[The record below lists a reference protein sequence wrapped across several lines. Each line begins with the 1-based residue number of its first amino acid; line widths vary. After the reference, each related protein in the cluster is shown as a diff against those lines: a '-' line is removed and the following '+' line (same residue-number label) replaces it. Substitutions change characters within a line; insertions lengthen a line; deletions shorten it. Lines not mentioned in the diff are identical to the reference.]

1 MKKMSFILP
10 VIILSLAILLA
21 SCASPR
27 DQLIGKWLVDSSADL
42 QAQGLGNLVFEF
54 TRDGLMNIS
63 ISGSTLQFLYSVK
76 YEFVNDHSIRFVN
89 DTNLASSLA
98 GQVAEFAIDG
108 EKLTLTNN
116 GEAQTFTRIPETQPT
131 TNP

>member
-1 MKKMSFILP
+1 MKKLSYILT
-10 VIILSLAILLA
+10 VIILSLAMLLA

-27 DQLIGKWLVDSSADL
+27 DQLYGKWLVDSSADL

-76 YEFVNDHSIRFVN
+76 FEFVNDHSIRFVN
-89 DTNLASSLA
+89 DANIPSSLA
-98 GQVAEFAIDG
+98 GQIAEFNIVGD
-108 EKLTLTNN
+108 KLTLTNN
-116 GEAQTFTRIPETQPT
+116 GEAQTFTRITESQSTPNQ
-131 TNP
+131 